1 MQNSISEKKTLNT
14 KTIVLIGLMG
24 SGKSSI
30 GSRLAKKLSLPF
42 KDADDEI
49 IASAKLS
56 VAEIFKVYGEYEF
69 RKLEERVIKRLL
81 MGSKHVLA
89 TGGGAYMNEKT
100 RNLIKQKGI
109 SVWLR
114 ADIETLLER
123 TSRREGRP
131 LLDNGNPK
139 KVLKSLI
146 SKRHPIYSNA
156 DIIVDTGVQPH
167 GEMVK
172 KIVTAYDA
180 IKG

>member
-1 MQNSISEKKTLNT
+1 MTT

-24 SGKSSI
+24 CRKSTI
-30 GSRLAKKLSLPF
+30 GRRVANKLSLPF

-56 VAEIFKVYGEYEF
+56 ITEIFKVYGEHEF

-81 MGSKHVLA
+81 KGSKHVLA
-89 TGGGAYMNEKT
+89 TGGGAYMNSKT
-100 RNLIKQKGI
+100 RDLIKQKAI

-123 TSRREGRP
+123 TSRRDGRP
-131 LLDNGNPK
+131 LLNSGDPK
-139 KVLKSLI
+139 KTLESLI
-146 SKRHPIYSNA
+146 RSRHPIYSNA
-156 DIIVDTGVQPH
+156 DIIIDTGTQPH
-167 GEMVK
+167 KKMVE
-172 KIVTAYDA
+172 KIVTAYNA